1 MAVMEYFITLI
12 KMPSIDSNRE
22 SFFFTP
28 SPMPDIPLDLS
39 LVKEKLH
46 QLRDE
51 LLQVEQS
58 GNEAAKTV
66 ELDQSAVGRLSRMD
80 ALQSQA
86 MAKESQQRR
95 MIQKQRI
102 DSALQRIENGNFGTC
117 VTCEEDIHPKR
128 LAVDPTTLL
137 CLDCAKKREG

>member
-1 MAVMEYFITLI
+1 
-12 KMPSIDSNRE
+12 
-22 SFFFTP
+22 
-28 SPMPDIPLDLS
+28 MPDIPIDLS
-39 LVKEKLH
+39 LVKEKLF

-58 GNEAAKTV
+58 GNEAAQTV

-80 ALQSQA
+80 ALQGQA
-86 MAKESQQRR
+86 MAKESKQRR

-102 DSALQRIENGNFGTC
+102 DSALQRIDNGNFGFC
-117 VTCEEDIHPKR
+117 VHCEEDIHPKR

-137 CLDCAKKREG
+137 CLDCAKIQER